1 MNGPVSTVKLGRP
14 MTWEEFSGMP
24 ESLRRQYIQDILN
37 HYDVGPNAIG
47 RMLGVSGPYCGKRLR
62 ELGFKFETRA
72 SVKETERFLPPNWRN
87 PKNPNYAERVCCKD
101 CEWLVFSDCYGECG
115 KGVRGIVRPD
125 DTCCYGVR
133 RRGHGLRG

>member
-14 MTWEEFSGMP
+14 MTWEEFSGMS

-72 SVKETERFLPPNWRN
+72 SVKETERFLADFGLAREDEPGFD
-87 PKNPNYAERVCCKD
+87 RVS
-101 CEWLVFSDCYGECG
+101 VTFSG
-115 KGVRGIVRPD
+115 KFTPEVLARKLAALFESGREAII
-125 DTCCYGVR
+125 TIEIMAK
-133 RRGHGLRG
+133 